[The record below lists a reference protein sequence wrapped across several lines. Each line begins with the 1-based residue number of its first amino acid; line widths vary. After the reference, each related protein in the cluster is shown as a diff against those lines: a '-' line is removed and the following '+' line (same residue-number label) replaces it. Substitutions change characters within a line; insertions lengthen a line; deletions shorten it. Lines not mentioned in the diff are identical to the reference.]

1 MKAVWYE
8 QIGTADDVLR
18 HGNTDDPEVSDGE
31 VLVRIRTSGV
41 NPSDVKTRGGARGE
55 LQFPRII
62 PHSDG
67 AGKIEAVGNGVDK
80 NRIGERVWLWNGAFG
95 RAFGTCAEYISL
107 PANQA
112 VEIPENTTFE
122 AGACMGIPASTAYH
136 GVFSGGSVK
145 NKTVLVTGGAGA
157 VGHYAI
163 QLAKWDGAQVIT
175 TVSGPEKGL
184 AAEEAG
190 ADLVVNYK
198 TDDVVEVV
206 NNFTN
211 AEGVDRIVEVEFG
224 GNLSVSEQII
234 KTNGVIAAYGSVAV
248 GNPELPFYNLMF
260 KNAVL
265 KMYLIYIVP
274 GEARMKIIKG
284 LTKALSE
291 NALVH
296 QIAKSFDLTE
306 YIVII
311 SCLFFCFSAIAET
324 SETNSV
330 QIEKTKYIGIYDTE
344 NTQFI
349 FRGIPYAKPPIGEL
363 RWKSPVPL
371 SKEPK
376 VINAQSFKPACMQD
390 EYTTVWYQDVAELF
404 GNPRTVFQHVD
415 AVSEDCLYLNI
426 WTNSLDQTSKKH
438 RLDVLFHKN
447 KKLWKKFL

>member
-8 QIGTADDVLR
+8 QIGAADDVLT
-18 HGNTDDPEVSDGE
+18 HGNIDDPEVSDGE
-31 VLVRIRTSGV
+31 ALVRIRISGV
-41 NPSDVKTRGGARGE
+41 NPSDVKTRAGARGE

-67 AGKIEAVGNGVDK
+67 AGNIEAVGNGVDK

-112 VEIPENTTFE
+112 VEMPENSTFE

-145 NKTVLVTGGAGA
+145 NKTLLVTGGAGA

-163 QLAKWDGAQVIT
+163 QLAKWDGAQVVA
-175 TVSGPEKGL
+175 TVSSPEKGL
-184 AAEEAG
+184 AAKEAG

-198 TDDVVEVV
+198 TDDVVEAV
-206 NNFTN
+206 NDFTSGK
-211 AEGVDRIVEVEFG
+211 GVDRIVEVEFG
-224 GNLSVSEQII
+224 GNLSISEQII

-274 GEARMKIIKG
+274 SEARMKIIEG

-306 YIVII
+306 TIQAHKTVEAGKLIGNTII
-311 SCLFFCFSAIAET
+311 NLA
-324 SETNSV
+324 
-330 QIEKTKYIGIYDTE
+330 
-344 NTQFI
+344 
-349 FRGIPYAKPPIGEL
+349 
-363 RWKSPVPL
+363 
-371 SKEPK
+371 
-376 VINAQSFKPACMQD
+376 
-390 EYTTVWYQDVAELF
+390 
-404 GNPRTVFQHVD
+404 
-415 AVSEDCLYLNI
+415 
-426 WTNSLDQTSKKH
+426 
-438 RLDVLFHKN
+438 
-447 KKLWKKFL
+447 

>member
-18 HGNTDDPEVSDGE
+18 RGNTDDPEVSDGE

-41 NPSDVKTRGGARGE
+41 NPSDVKTRAGARGE

-67 AGKIEAVGNGVDK
+67 AGKIEAVGDGVDK
-80 NRIGERVWLWNGAFG
+80 NRIGKRGWLWNGAFG
-95 RAFGTCAEYISL
+95 RAFGTCAEYIAL
-107 PANQA
+107 PADQA
-112 VEIPENTTFE
+112 VEMPENTSFE

-175 TVSGPEKGL
+175 TVSGTEKGL

-198 TDDVVEVV
+198 TDDVVEAV

-211 AEGVDRIVEVEFG
+211 GQGVDRIVEVEFG

-260 KNAVL
+260 KSAVL

-274 GEARMKIIKG
+274 SEVRMKIIEG

-296 QIAKSFDLTE
+296 QIAKSFDLTD
-306 YIVII
+306 
-311 SCLFFCFSAIAET
+311 AIQAH
-324 SETNSV
+324 
-330 QIEKTKYIGIYDTE
+330 KTVEAGKLIG
-344 NTQFI
+344 NT
-349 FRGIPYAKPPIGEL
+349 
-363 RWKSPVPL
+363 
-371 SKEPK
+371 
-376 VINAQSFKPACMQD
+376 VINL
-390 EYTTVWYQDVAELF
+390 T
-404 GNPRTVFQHVD
+404 
-415 AVSEDCLYLNI
+415 
-426 WTNSLDQTSKKH
+426 
-438 RLDVLFHKN
+438 
-447 KKLWKKFL
+447 

>member
-8 QIGTADDVLR
+8 QIGAADDVLT
-18 HGNTDDPEVSDGE
+18 HGNIDDPEVSDGE
-31 VLVRIRTSGV
+31 ALVRIRTSGV
-41 NPSDVKTRGGARGE
+41 NPSDVKTRAGARGE

-67 AGKIEAVGNGVDK
+67 AGNIEAVGNGVDK

-112 VEIPENTTFE
+112 VEMPENSTFE

-145 NKTVLVTGGAGA
+145 NKTLLVTGGAGA

-163 QLAKWDGAQVIT
+163 QLAKWDGAQVVA
-175 TVSGPEKGL
+175 TVSSPEKGL
-184 AAEEAG
+184 AAKEAG

-198 TDDVVEVV
+198 TDDVVQAV
-206 NNFTN
+206 NDFTSGK
-211 AEGVDRIVEVEFG
+211 GVDRIVEVEFG
-224 GNLSVSEQII
+224 GNLSISEQII

-274 GEARMKIIKG
+274 GEARMKIIEG
-284 LTKALSE
+284 LTKALFE

-306 YIVII
+306 TIQAHKTVETGKLIGNTII
-311 SCLFFCFSAIAET
+311 NLA
-324 SETNSV
+324 
-330 QIEKTKYIGIYDTE
+330 
-344 NTQFI
+344 
-349 FRGIPYAKPPIGEL
+349 
-363 RWKSPVPL
+363 
-371 SKEPK
+371 
-376 VINAQSFKPACMQD
+376 
-390 EYTTVWYQDVAELF
+390 
-404 GNPRTVFQHVD
+404 
-415 AVSEDCLYLNI
+415 
-426 WTNSLDQTSKKH
+426 
-438 RLDVLFHKN
+438 
-447 KKLWKKFL
+447 

>member
-8 QIGTADDVLR
+8 QIGAADDVLT
-18 HGNTDDPEVSDGE
+18 HGNIDDPEVSDGE
-31 VLVRIRTSGV
+31 ALVRIRTSGV
-41 NPSDVKTRGGARGE
+41 NPSDVKTRAGARGE

-67 AGKIEAVGNGVDK
+67 AGNIEAVGKGVDK

-112 VEIPENTTFE
+112 VEMPENSTFE

-145 NKTVLVTGGAGA
+145 NKTLLVTGGAGA

-163 QLAKWDGAQVIT
+163 QLAKWDGAQVVA
-175 TVSGPEKGL
+175 TVSSPEKGL
-184 AAEEAG
+184 AAKEAG

-198 TDDVVEVV
+198 TDDVVEAV
-206 NNFTN
+206 NDFTSGK
-211 AEGVDRIVEVEFG
+211 GVDRIVEVEFG
-224 GNLSVSEQII
+224 GNLSISEQII

-274 GEARMKIIKG
+274 SEARMKIIEG

-306 YIVII
+306 TIQAHKTVETGKLIGNTII
-311 SCLFFCFSAIAET
+311 NLA
-324 SETNSV
+324 
-330 QIEKTKYIGIYDTE
+330 
-344 NTQFI
+344 
-349 FRGIPYAKPPIGEL
+349 
-363 RWKSPVPL
+363 
-371 SKEPK
+371 
-376 VINAQSFKPACMQD
+376 
-390 EYTTVWYQDVAELF
+390 
-404 GNPRTVFQHVD
+404 
-415 AVSEDCLYLNI
+415 
-426 WTNSLDQTSKKH
+426 
-438 RLDVLFHKN
+438 
-447 KKLWKKFL
+447 

>member
-18 HGNTDDPEVSDGE
+18 YGNIDDPEASDGE

-80 NRIGERVWLWNGAFG
+80 SRIGERVWLWNGAFG

-107 PANQA
+107 PADQA
-112 VEIPENTTFE
+112 VEMPENTPFE

-211 AEGVDRIVEVEFG
+211 GEGVDRIVEVEFG

-260 KNAVL
+260 KNVVL

-274 GEARMKIIKG
+274 GEARMKIIEG

-296 QIAKSFDLTE
+296 QIAKSFDL
-306 YIVII
+306 
-311 SCLFFCFSAIAET
+311 AET
-324 SETNSV
+324 I
-330 QIEKTKYIGIYDTE
+330 QAHKTVEAGKLIG
-344 NTQFI
+344 NM
-349 FRGIPYAKPPIGEL
+349 
-363 RWKSPVPL
+363 
-371 SKEPK
+371 
-376 VINAQSFKPACMQD
+376 VIN
-390 EYTTVWYQDVAELF
+390 
-404 GNPRTVFQHVD
+404 
-415 AVSEDCLYLNI
+415 
-426 WTNSLDQTSKKH
+426 LD
-438 RLDVLFHKN
+438 
-447 KKLWKKFL
+447 

>member
-8 QIGTADDVLR
+8 QIGAADDVLT
-18 HGNTDDPEVSDGE
+18 HGNIDDPEVSDGE
-31 VLVRIRTSGV
+31 ALIRIRTSGV

-67 AGKIEAVGNGVDK
+67 AGNIEAVGNGVDK

-112 VEIPENTTFE
+112 VEMPENSTFE

-145 NKTVLVTGGAGA
+145 NKTLLVTGGAGA

-163 QLAKWDGAQVIT
+163 QLAKWDGAQVVA
-175 TVSGPEKGL
+175 TVSSPEKGL
-184 AAEEAG
+184 AAKEAG
-190 ADLVVNYK
+190 VDLVVNYK
-198 TDDVVEVV
+198 TDDVVEAV
-206 NNFTN
+206 NDFTSGK
-211 AEGVDRIVEVEFG
+211 GVDRIVEVEFG
-224 GNLSVSEQII
+224 GNLSISEQII

-248 GNPELPFYNLMF
+248 GSPELPFYNLMF

-274 GEARMKIIKG
+274 GEARMKIIEG

-306 YIVII
+306 TIQAHKTVEAGKLIGNTII
-311 SCLFFCFSAIAET
+311 NLA
-324 SETNSV
+324 
-330 QIEKTKYIGIYDTE
+330 
-344 NTQFI
+344 
-349 FRGIPYAKPPIGEL
+349 
-363 RWKSPVPL
+363 
-371 SKEPK
+371 
-376 VINAQSFKPACMQD
+376 
-390 EYTTVWYQDVAELF
+390 
-404 GNPRTVFQHVD
+404 
-415 AVSEDCLYLNI
+415 
-426 WTNSLDQTSKKH
+426 
-438 RLDVLFHKN
+438 
-447 KKLWKKFL
+447 

>member
-8 QIGTADDVLR
+8 QIGAADDVLT
-18 HGNTDDPEVSDGE
+18 HGNIDDPKVSDGE
-31 VLVRIRTSGV
+31 VLVRLRTSGV
-41 NPSDVKTRGGARGE
+41 NPSDVKTRAGARGE

-67 AGKIEAVGNGVDK
+67 AGNIEAVGNGVDK

-112 VEIPENTTFE
+112 VEMPENSTFE

-145 NKTVLVTGGAGA
+145 NKTLLVTGGAGA

-163 QLAKWDGAQVIT
+163 QLAKWDGAQVVA
-175 TVSGPEKGL
+175 TVSSPEKGL
-184 AAEEAG
+184 AAKEAG

-198 TDDVVEVV
+198 TDDVVEAV
-206 NNFTN
+206 NDFTSGK
-211 AEGVDRIVEVEFG
+211 GVDRIVEVEFG
-224 GNLSVSEQII
+224 GNLSISEQII

-274 GEARMKIIKG
+274 GEARMKIIEG

-306 YIVII
+306 TIQAHKTVETGKLIGNTII
-311 SCLFFCFSAIAET
+311 NLA
-324 SETNSV
+324 
-330 QIEKTKYIGIYDTE
+330 
-344 NTQFI
+344 
-349 FRGIPYAKPPIGEL
+349 
-363 RWKSPVPL
+363 
-371 SKEPK
+371 
-376 VINAQSFKPACMQD
+376 
-390 EYTTVWYQDVAELF
+390 
-404 GNPRTVFQHVD
+404 
-415 AVSEDCLYLNI
+415 
-426 WTNSLDQTSKKH
+426 
-438 RLDVLFHKN
+438 
-447 KKLWKKFL
+447 

>member
-8 QIGTADDVLR
+8 QIGAADDVLT
-18 HGNTDDPEVSDGE
+18 HGNIDDPEVNDGE

-41 NPSDVKTRGGARGE
+41 NPSDVKTRAGARGE

-67 AGKIEAVGNGVDK
+67 AGYIKAVGNGVDK

-112 VEIPENTTFE
+112 VGMPENSTFE

-145 NKTVLVTGGAGA
+145 NKTMLVTGGAGA

-163 QLAKWDGAQVIT
+163 QLAKWDGAEVIT

-198 TDDVVEVV
+198 TDDVVEAV

-211 AEGVDRIVEVEFG
+211 GEGVDRIVEVEFG

-260 KNAVL
+260 KSAVL

-274 GEARMKIIKG
+274 GEARMKIIEG

-306 YIVII
+306 TIQ
-311 SCLFFCFSAIAET
+311 AH
-324 SETNSV
+324 
-330 QIEKTKYIGIYDTE
+330 KTVEADKLIG
-344 NTQFI
+344 NT
-349 FRGIPYAKPPIGEL
+349 
-363 RWKSPVPL
+363 
-371 SKEPK
+371 
-376 VINAQSFKPACMQD
+376 VINLA
-390 EYTTVWYQDVAELF
+390 
-404 GNPRTVFQHVD
+404 
-415 AVSEDCLYLNI
+415 
-426 WTNSLDQTSKKH
+426 
-438 RLDVLFHKN
+438 
-447 KKLWKKFL
+447 

>member
-1 MKAVWYE
+1 VKAVWYE
-8 QIGTADDVLR
+8 QIGAADDVLT
-18 HGNTDDPEVSDGE
+18 HGNIDDPEVNDGE

-41 NPSDVKTRGGARGE
+41 NPSDVKTRAGARGE

-67 AGKIEAVGNGVDK
+67 AGYIKAVGNGVDK

-112 VEIPENTTFE
+112 VKMPENSTFE

-145 NKTVLVTGGAGA
+145 NKTLLVTGGAGA

-163 QLAKWDGAQVIT
+163 QLAKWDGAQVVA
-175 TVSGPEKGL
+175 TVSGPEKGS

-198 TDDVVEVV
+198 TDDVVEAV

-211 AEGVDRIVEVEFG
+211 GEGVDRIVEVEFG
-224 GNLSVSEQII
+224 GNLSISEQII

-274 GEARMKIIKG
+274 GEARMKIIEG

-296 QIAKSFDLTE
+296 QIAKSFDLTDT
-306 YIVII
+306 IQ
-311 SCLFFCFSAIAET
+311 AH
-324 SETNSV
+324 
-330 QIEKTKYIGIYDTE
+330 KTVEAGKLIG
-344 NTQFI
+344 NT
-349 FRGIPYAKPPIGEL
+349 
-363 RWKSPVPL
+363 
-371 SKEPK
+371 
-376 VINAQSFKPACMQD
+376 VINLA
-390 EYTTVWYQDVAELF
+390 
-404 GNPRTVFQHVD
+404 
-415 AVSEDCLYLNI
+415 
-426 WTNSLDQTSKKH
+426 
-438 RLDVLFHKN
+438 
-447 KKLWKKFL
+447 